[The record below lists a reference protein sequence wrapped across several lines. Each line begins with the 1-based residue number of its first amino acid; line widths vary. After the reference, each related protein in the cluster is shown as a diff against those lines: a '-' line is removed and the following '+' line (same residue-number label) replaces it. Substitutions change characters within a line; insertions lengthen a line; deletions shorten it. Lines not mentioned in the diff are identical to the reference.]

1 MPSYFA
7 NVRCEL
13 FNKVLIANRSAIACR
28 VIRTCRR
35 LGVETVA
42 IYSHAEGRPLH
53 AELADEAVPLPET
66 ASPVVGYLDI
76 GTVTEAAIEMGAE
89 AIYPGY
95 GFLSENPAFARACED
110 AGIVFVGPSAEAIR
124 LAGNKREARRRLAE
138 CGVPVLPGTNVSLD
152 GDEDLASRAGAIGY
166 PLMVKASEGG
176 GGIGMNLVE
185 DPSRLD
191 RAVRR
196 TRSSS
201 RRAFG
206 SQDVYL
212 ERYVPDARHV
222 EVQIVADTDGT
233 AIHLWERECS
243 AQRRHQ
249 KVVEEAGSPSISET
263 TREHLISA
271 SLLAA
276 REIGYTNVGTFEFIV
291 DADDKPY
298 FIEANAR
305 IQVEHGTT
313 EMVTGVDIVEQQL
326 RIAAGDGISIGDVI
340 PAEAG
345 TVNGHAIQ
353 CRIYA
358 EDPQTFIPS
367 PGTLAVFRLP
377 ALDGL
382 RVETGFREGDEVS
395 SHFDPLLAKLIAW
408 GATRGDAV
416 SLMEEALGQT
426 CMGGVKTN
434 IVALE
439 KVLKHPDFRR
449 GRYST
454 GLLSEIVLPSAPSS
468 RRRPC

>member
-1 MPSYFA
+1 M
-7 NVRCEL
+7 
-13 FNKVLIANRSAIACR
+13 
-28 VIRTCRR
+28 IRTCRR

-42 IYSHAEGRPLH
+42 VYSPAEGSPLH
-53 AELADEAVPLPET
+53 AELADEAVALPEM
-66 ASPVVGYLDI
+66 ASPVAGYLDI
-76 GTVTEAAIEMGAE
+76 GAVIGAAVGTGAD
-89 AIYPGY
+89 AVHPGY
-95 GFLSENPAFARACED
+95 GFLSENPAFAQACEE
-110 AGIVFVGPSAEAIR
+110 AGIVFVGPSAETIR
-124 LAGNKREARRRLAE
+124 MAGNKWEARKRLAE
-138 CGVPVLPGTNVSLD
+138 YGVPVLPGTGIDLEPAPAKAG
-152 GDEDLASRAGAIGY
+152 GDSDLASQAESIGY

-176 GGIGMNLVE
+176 GGIGMNLVSE
-185 DPSRLD
+185 PKQLE

-222 EVQIVADTDGT
+222 EVQIVAEDGSCT
-233 AIHLWERECS
+233 HLWERECS

-249 KVVEEAGSPSISET
+249 KVIEEAGSPSITDS
-263 TREHLISA
+263 TRERLIS
-271 SLLAA
+271 SSVLAA
-276 REIGYTNVGTFEFIV
+276 GEIGYTNVGTFEFIV
-291 DADDKPY
+291 DAADQPY

-340 PAEAG
+340 PAKAG

-358 EDPQTFIPS
+358 EDPETFIPS
-367 PGTLAVFRLP
+367 PGTLDVFTLP
-377 ALDGL
+377 GLDGV

-408 GATRGDAV
+408 RETRNDTIA
-416 SLMEEALGQT
+416 LMEEALAQT
-426 CMGGVKTN
+426 RVDGVKSN
-434 IVALE
+434 VPAL
-439 KVLKHPDFRR
+439 KKAMRHPEFRR

-454 GLLSEIVLPSAPSS
+454 GLMGELG
-468 RRRPC
+468 

>member
-1 MPSYFA
+1 MFD
-7 NVRCEL
+7 
-13 FNKVLIANRSAIACR
+13 KVLIANRSAIACR

-35 LGVETVA
+35 LGVQTVA
-42 IYSHAEGRPLH
+42 IYSPAEGSPLH
-53 AELADEAVPLPET
+53 SELADEAVQLTEM
-66 ASPVVGYLDI
+66 ASAVAGYLDI
-76 GTVTEAAIEMGAE
+76 EAVIAAAVDTGAE
-89 AIYPGY
+89 AIHPGY
-95 GFLSENPAFARACED
+95 GFLSENPDFARACEN

-124 LAGNKREARRRLAE
+124 LAGNKREARRRLAGY
-138 CGVPVLPGTNVSLD
+138 GVPVLPGTEIDLD
-152 GDEDLASRAGAIGY
+152 ADVALAAQAESIGY

-176 GGIGMNLVE
+176 GGIGMNLVGGPKQLE
-185 DPSRLD
+185 

-233 AIHLWERECS
+233 VTHLWERECS

-249 KVVEEAGSPSISET
+249 KVIEEAGSPSIT
-263 TREHLISA
+263 DATRERLISA
-271 SLLAA
+271 STLAT
-276 REIGYTNVGTFEFIV
+276 REIGYTNVCTFEFIV
-291 DADDKPY
+291 DSDDSPY

-326 RIAAGDGISIGDVI
+326 RIASGDGVSVGDVI
-340 PAEAG
+340 PAKERHPVLRYGAG

-358 EDPQTFIPS
+358 EDPETFIPS
-367 PGTLAVFRLP
+367 PGTLDAFQLPRL
-377 ALDGL
+377 DSL
-382 RVETGFREGDEVS
+382 RVETGFRQGDEVS

-408 GATRGDAV
+408 GPTRTDAI
-416 SLMEEALGQT
+416 SLIVGALSQT
-426 CMGGVKTN
+426 RVEGVKSN
-434 IVALE
+434 VPALQ
-439 KVLKHPDFRR
+439 KALRHPDFRL

-454 GLLSEIVLPSAPSS
+454 GLMAELG
-468 RRRPC
+468 

>member
-1 MPSYFA
+1 M
-7 NVRCEL
+7 

-35 LGVETVA
+35 LGVATVA
-42 IYSHAEGRPLH
+42 IYAPAEGNPLH
-53 AELADEAVPLPET
+53 AELADQAVPLPDLAT
-66 ASPVVGYLDI
+66 PVAGYLDI
-76 GTVTEAAIEMGAE
+76 DAVIEVAVETGADAIH
-89 AIYPGY
+89 PGY

-110 AGIVFVGPSAEAIR
+110 AGLVFIGPSAEAIS
-124 LAGNKREARRRLAE
+124 LAGNKRDARRRLAE
-138 CGVPVLPGTNVSLD
+138 YGVPVLSGTEIDLD
-152 GDEDLASRAGAIGY
+152 AGVDLASQAESIGY

-176 GGIGMNLVE
+176 GGIGMNQVSNPGQLE
-185 DPSRLD
+185 

-222 EVQIVADTDGT
+222 EVQIVADAEGT
-233 AIHLWERECS
+233 VTHLWERECS

-249 KVVEEAGSPSISET
+249 KVIEEAGSPSIT
-263 TREHLISA
+263 NATRERLITA

-291 DADDKPY
+291 DTDDQSY

-305 IQVEHGTT
+305 IQVEHGPT

-326 RIAAGDGISIGDVI
+326 RIASGDGISIG
-340 PAEAG
+340 AEP
-345 TVNGHAIQ
+345 VNGHAIQ

-358 EDPQTFIPS
+358 EDPETFIPS
-367 PGTLAVFRLP
+367 PGTLDAFQLPRL
-377 ALDGL
+377 DNL

-408 GATRGDAV
+408 GLTRNDAI
-416 SLMEEALGQT
+416 SLMEQALAQT
-426 CMGGVKTN
+426 QVAGVRCN
-434 IVALE
+434 IPALE
-439 KVLKHPDFRR
+439 KALKHPDFRR

-454 GLLSEIVLPSAPSS
+454 GLLSKI
-468 RRRPC
+468 

>member
-1 MPSYFA
+1 M
-7 NVRCEL
+7 

-35 LGVETVA
+35 LGVTTVA
-42 IYSHAEGRPLH
+42 IYSTAERSPLH
-53 AELADEAVPLPET
+53 AELADEAVALPET
-66 ASPVVGYLDI
+66 PSPVAGYLDI
-76 GTVTEAAIEMGAE
+76 SAVIQAATITGAE
-89 AIYPGY
+89 AIHPGY
-95 GFLSENPAFARACED
+95 GFLSENPDFARACDD
-110 AGIVFVGPSAEAIR
+110 AGIVFVGPSAEAIS

-138 CGVPVLPGTNVSLD
+138 YSVPVLPGTEIDLD
-152 GDEDLASRAGAIGY
+152 SDDDLTSQAEPIGY
-166 PLMVKASEGG
+166 PLMVKVSEGG
-176 GGIGMNLVE
+176 GGIGMNLVGGPAQLE
-185 DPSRLD
+185 

-233 AIHLWERECS
+233 VTHLWERECS

-249 KVVEEAGSPSISET
+249 KVIEEAGSPSITDS
-263 TREHLISA
+263 TRERLISA
-271 SLLAA
+271 SMLAA

-291 DADDKPY
+291 DADNQPY

-305 IQVEHGTT
+305 IQVEHGPT

-326 RIAAGDGISIGDVI
+326 RIASGEGISVG
-340 PAEAG
+340 AEP
-345 TVNGHAIQ
+345 VNGHAIQ

-358 EDPQTFIPS
+358 EDPETFIPS
-367 PGTLAVFRLP
+367 PGTLDVFQLPRL
-377 ALDGL
+377 DRV

-408 GATRGDAV
+408 GPARDDAI
-416 SLMEEALGQT
+416 SLMEEALFQT
-426 CMGGVKTN
+426 QIEGVKSN
-434 IVALE
+434 VPALE
-439 KVLKHPDFRR
+439 RALRHPDFRR

-454 GLLSEIVLPSAPSS
+454 GLMGDLG
-468 RRRPC
+468 

>member
-1 MPSYFA
+1 M
-7 NVRCEL
+7 

-35 LGVETVA
+35 LGVATVA
-42 IYSHAEGRPLH
+42 VYSPAEGSPLH
-53 AELADEAVPLPET
+53 AELADEAVALPEM
-66 ASPVVGYLDI
+66 ASPVAGYLDI
-76 GTVTEAAIEMGAE
+76 GAVIETAVESKADAIH
-89 AIYPGY
+89 PGY

-110 AGIVFVGPSAEAIR
+110 AGIVFVGPSSQTIS

-138 CGVPVLPGTNVSLD
+138 YGVPVLPGTEVD
-152 GDEDLASRAGAIGY
+152 FEPAPAKAGADANLTSQAESIGY

-176 GGIGMNLVE
+176 GGIGMNLVGGPDQLE
-185 DPSRLD
+185 

-212 ERYVPDARHV
+212 ERYVPDARHI
-222 EVQIVADTDGT
+222 EVQIVADTDGAVT
-233 AIHLWERECS
+233 HLWERECS
-243 AQRRHQ
+243 VQRRHQ
-249 KVVEEAGSPSISET
+249 KVIEEAGSPSIT
-263 TREHLISA
+263 DATRERLLSA
-271 SLLAA
+271 AMLAA

-291 DADDKPY
+291 DADDRPF

-305 IQVEHGTT
+305 IQVEHGPT

-326 RIAAGDGISIGDVI
+326 RIAAGESVSIGVE
-340 PAEAG
+340 P
-345 TVNGHAIQ
+345 VNGHAIQ

-358 EDPQTFIPS
+358 ENPETFIPS
-367 PGTLAVFRLP
+367 PGMLDVFQLP
-377 ALDGL
+377 RLDGL

-408 GATRGDAV
+408 GATRDEAM
-416 SLMEEALGQT
+416 SLMEKALAET
-426 CMGGVKTN
+426 KIDGVKCN
-434 IVALE
+434 VATLG
-439 KVLKHPDFRR
+439 KALRHPDFRR

-454 GLLSEIVLPSAPSS
+454 GLMGEL
-468 RRRPC
+468 R

>member
-1 MPSYFA
+1 M
-7 NVRCEL
+7 
-13 FNKVLIANRSAIACR
+13 
-28 VIRTCRR
+28 RTPFTLGMGSCRR
-35 LGVETVA
+35 
-42 IYSHAEGRPLH
+42 
-53 AELADEAVPLPET
+53 
-66 ASPVVGYLDI
+66 
-76 GTVTEAAIEMGAE
+76 
-89 AIYPGY
+89 
-95 GFLSENPAFARACED
+95 
-110 AGIVFVGPSAEAIR
+110 IR
-124 LAGNKREARRRLAE
+124 RSRRRARRRLAE
-138 CGVPVLPGTNVSLD
+138 YGVLVLPGTEVALD
-152 GDEDLASRAGAIGY
+152 GDADLASQAELVGY

-176 GGIGMNLVE
+176 GGIGMNLIE
-185 DPSRLD
+185 EPSQLE

-233 AIHLWERECS
+233 VTHLRERECS

-249 KVVEEAGSPSISET
+249 KVIEEAGSPSISDA
-263 TREHLISA
+263 TRERLISA

-291 DADDKPY
+291 DATDQPY

-326 RIAAGDGISIGDVI
+326 RIAAGDGVSIGVE
-340 PAEAG
+340 PA
-345 TVNGHAIQ
+345 NGHAIQ

-358 EDPQTFIPS
+358 EDPETFIPS
-367 PGTLAVFRLP
+367 PGMLDVFRLP
-377 ALDGL
+377 ELDGL

-408 GATRGDAV
+408 RGTR
-416 SLMEEALGQT
+416 LY
-426 CMGGVKTN
+426 
-434 IVALE
+434 
-439 KVLKHPDFRR
+439 R
-449 GRYST
+449 
-454 GLLSEIVLPSAPSS
+454 
-468 RRRPC
+468 

>member
-1 MPSYFA
+1 M
-7 NVRCEL
+7 

-35 LGVETVA
+35 LGVATVA
-42 IYSHAEGRPLH
+42 IYAPAEGHPLH
-53 AELADEAVPLPET
+53 AELADQAVPLPDLAT
-66 ASPVVGYLDI
+66 PVAGYLDI
-76 GTVTEAAIEMGAE
+76 DAVIEVAVNTGAE
-89 AIYPGY
+89 AIHPGY

-110 AGIVFVGPSAEAIR
+110 AGIVFIGPSAEAIS

-138 CGVPVLPGTNVSLD
+138 YGVPVLPGTEIDLD
-152 GDEDLASRAGAIGY
+152 AGVDLASQAESIGY

-176 GGIGMNLVE
+176 GGIGMNLVSNPGQLE
-185 DPSRLD
+185 

-212 ERYVPDARHV
+212 ERYVTDARHV
-222 EVQIVADTDGT
+222 EVQVVADADGT
-233 AIHLWERECS
+233 VTHLWERECS

-249 KVVEEAGSPSISET
+249 KVIEEAGSPSIT
-263 TREHLISA
+263 NATREHLISA

-291 DADDKPY
+291 DAYDQPY

-305 IQVEHGTT
+305 IQVEHGPT

-326 RIAAGDGISIGDVI
+326 RIASGDGISIG
-340 PAEAG
+340 AEP
-345 TVNGHAIQ
+345 VNGHAIQ

-358 EDPQTFIPS
+358 EDPETFIPS
-367 PGTLAVFRLP
+367 PGSLEAFQLPRL
-377 ALDGL
+377 DNL

-408 GATRGDAV
+408 GPTREDAI
-416 SLMEEALGQT
+416 SLMEQALAQT
-426 CMGGVKTN
+426 QVAGVKCN
-434 IVALE
+434 IPALE
-439 KVLKHPDFRR
+439 RALKHPDFRR

-454 GLLSEIVLPSAPSS
+454 GLLSKI
-468 RRRPC
+468 

>member
-1 MPSYFA
+1 MEY
-7 NVRCEL
+7 VRCEL

-28 VIRTCRR
+28 VVRTCRR
-35 LGVETVA
+35 LGVATVA
-42 IYSHAEGRPLH
+42 VYSPAEGSPLH
-53 AELADEAVPLPET
+53 AELADEAVALPEM
-66 ASPVVGYLDI
+66 ASPVAGYLDI
-76 GTVTEAAIEMGAE
+76 GAVIEAAVESNAD
-89 AIYPGY
+89 AIHPGY

-110 AGIVFVGPSAEAIR
+110 AGIVFVGPSSQTIS

-138 CGVPVLPGTNVSLD
+138 YGVPVLPGTEVD
-152 GDEDLASRAGAIGY
+152 FEPAPAKAGADANLTSQAESIGY

-176 GGIGMNLVE
+176 GGIGMNLVGGPE
-185 DPSRLD
+185 QLE

-222 EVQIVADTDGT
+222 EVQIVAGADGAVT
-233 AIHLWERECS
+233 HLWERECS
-243 AQRRHQ
+243 VQRRHQ
-249 KVVEEAGSPSISET
+249 KVIEEAGSPSIT
-263 TREHLISA
+263 DATRERLLSA

-291 DADDKPY
+291 DADDQPY

-305 IQVEHGTT
+305 IQVEHGPT

-326 RIAAGDGISIGDVI
+326 RIAVGESVSIGVE
-340 PAEAG
+340 P
-345 TVNGHAIQ
+345 VNGHAIQ

-358 EDPQTFIPS
+358 EDPETFIPS
-367 PGTLAVFRLP
+367 PGMLDVFQLP
-377 ALDGL
+377 RLDGL

-408 GATRGDAV
+408 GATRGEAM
-416 SLMEEALGQT
+416 SLMGKALAET
-426 CMGGVKTN
+426 KIDGVKCN
-434 IVALE
+434 VEALE
-439 KVLKHPDFRR
+439 KALRHPDFRR

-454 GLLSEIVLPSAPSS
+454 GLMGEL
-468 RRRPC
+468 R

>member
-1 MPSYFA
+1 MFD
-7 NVRCEL
+7 R
-13 FNKVLIANRSAIACR
+13 VLIANRGAIACR
-28 VIRTCRR
+28 VIRTCQR

-42 IYSHAEGRPLH
+42 VYSSAEGRPLH
-53 AELADEAVPLPET
+53 SELADEAVALPEM
-66 ASPVVGYLDI
+66 ASPVAGYLDI
-76 GTVTEAAIEMGAE
+76 GAMIGAALETGTD
-89 AIYPGY
+89 AIHPGY
-95 GFLSENPAFARACED
+95 GFLSENPAFARACEE

-124 LAGNKREARRRLAE
+124 LVGNKREARRRLAE
-138 CGVPVLPGTNVSLD
+138 YGVPVLPGTEIALE
-152 GDEDLASRAGAIGY
+152 GDVELASRAESIGY

-176 GGIGMNLVE
+176 GGIGMNLVGRAKQLE
-185 DPSRLD
+185 

-206 SQDVYL
+206 CQDVYL
-212 ERYVPDARHV
+212 ERYVPDARHI
-222 EVQIVADTDGT
+222 EVQIVADADGSCT
-233 AIHLWERECS
+233 HLWERECS

-249 KVVEEAGSPSISET
+249 KVIEEAGSPSITEG
-263 TREHLISA
+263 TRERLISA

-291 DADDKPY
+291 DADDRPY

-326 RIAAGDGISIGDVI
+326 RIAAGDGASIGVE
-340 PAEAG
+340 P
-345 TVNGHAIQ
+345 VNGHSIQ

-358 EDPQTFIPS
+358 EDPDTSIPS
-367 PGTLAVFRLP
+367 PGTLDVFRLP
-377 ALDGL
+377 EMEGL

-408 GATRGDAV
+408 GPTRDDAI
-416 SLMEEALGQT
+416 SLMEEALAQT
-426 CMGGVKTN
+426 RVEWVKSN
-434 IVALE
+434 VVALE
-439 KVLKHPDFRR
+439 KALRHPDFRR

-454 GLLSEIVLPSAPSS
+454 GLMGELG
-468 RRRPC
+468 

>member
-1 MPSYFA
+1 M
-7 NVRCEL
+7 

-42 IYSHAEGRPLH
+42 VYSQAEGSPLH

-66 ASPVVGYLDI
+66 VSPVAGYLDI
-76 GTVTEAAIEMGAE
+76 SAVIAAAVETGAE
-89 AIYPGY
+89 AIHPGY

-110 AGIVFVGPSAEAIR
+110 AGIVFVGPSAESIN

-138 CGVPVLPGTNVSLD
+138 YGVPVLPGTEIDLD
-152 GDEDLASRAGAIGY
+152 SDSDLGAQAESIGY

-176 GGIGMNLVE
+176 GGIGMNLVSE
-185 DPSRLD
+185 PRQLE

-201 RRAFG
+201 RRAFS

-233 AIHLWERECS
+233 VTHLWERECS

-249 KVVEEAGSPSISET
+249 KVIEEAGSPSISDD
-263 TREHLISA
+263 TRERLISA
-271 SLLAA
+271 SILAA
-276 REIGYTNVGTFEFIV
+276 REIGYTSVGTFEFIV
-291 DADDKPY
+291 DAGDQPY

-305 IQVEHGTT
+305 IQVEHGPT
-313 EMVTGVDIVEQQL
+313 EMVTGVDIIEQQL
-326 RIAAGDGISIGDVI
+326 RIASGDGISMGG
-340 PAEAG
+340 EA
-345 TVNGHAIQ
+345 VNGHAIQ

-358 EDPQTFIPS
+358 EDPETFIPS
-367 PGTLAVFRLP
+367 PGTLNVFQLP
-377 ALDGL
+377 SLDGL

-395 SHFDPLLAKLIAW
+395 SHFDPLLAKLIVW
-408 GATRGDAV
+408 GPMRDDAI
-416 SLMEEALGQT
+416 SLMERALAQT
-426 CMGGVKTN
+426 RVDGVKN
-434 IVALE
+434 NVPALQ
-439 KVLKHPDFRR
+439 KALRHPDFRR
-449 GRYST
+449 GRFNT
-454 GLLSEIVLPSAPSS
+454 GLMGQL
-468 RRRPC
+468 R

>member
-1 MPSYFA
+1 MRGRA
-7 NVRCEL
+7 RMVG
-13 FNKVLIANRSAIACR
+13 IA
-28 VIRTCRR
+28 
-35 LGVETVA
+35 
-42 IYSHAEGRPLH
+42 
-53 AELADEAVPLPET
+53 
-66 ASPVVGYLDI
+66 
-76 GTVTEAAIEMGAE
+76 
-89 AIYPGY
+89 
-95 GFLSENPAFARACED
+95 
-110 AGIVFVGPSAEAIR
+110 FVGPSAETIR

-138 CGVPVLPGTNVSLD
+138 CGVPVLTGTQIDLE
-152 GDEDLASRAGAIGY
+152 GDVDLAAQAETIGY

-176 GGIGMNLVE
+176 GGIGMNLVRE
-185 DPSRLD
+185 PRQLE

-222 EVQIVADTDGT
+222 EVQIVAGTDGSCT
-233 AIHLWERECS
+233 HLWERECS

-249 KVVEEAGSPSISET
+249 KVIEEAGSPSITDT
-263 TREHLISA
+263 TRERLISS

-291 DADDKPY
+291 DADDRPY

-326 RIAAGDGISIGDVI
+326 RIAAGSGTSIGV
-340 PAEAG
+340 ES
-345 TVNGHAIQ
+345 VNGHAIQ

-358 EDPQTFIPS
+358 EDPETFIPS
-367 PGTLAVFRLP
+367 PGTLDVFQLP
-377 ALDGL
+377 EMNGL
-382 RVETGFREGDEVS
+382 RVETGLREGDEVS

-408 GATRGDAV
+408 GETRDEAI
-416 SLMEEALGQT
+416 SLMEETLGLTRVEGVKINVAALKKALGH
-426 CMGGVKTN
+426 
-434 IVALE
+434 A
-439 KVLKHPDFRR
+439 DFRR

-454 GLLSEIVLPSAPSS
+454 GLLSKS
-468 RRRPC
+468 